1 MSTHESHREGT
12 PGEPLDELDQLLAEL
27 APTEAEREALKEEH
41 RQLEKDLFR
50 LADPLPPGD
59 FVAQV
64 MSRVEAAPAPMRLRS
79 EIFTASLV
87 LGVTVGLAVTALVAT
102 GAAGSSLG
110 LALAQVVVVLR
121 EVLVGLG
128 SALSVLW
135 RTAAVPMVATLSMM
149 LAFSLYAL
157 RRVSA
162 APSKAVRS

>member
-1 MSTHESHREGT
+1 MSTHDREREGA
-12 PGEPLDELDQLLAEL
+12 PEELDEVERLLAEL
-27 APTEAEREALKEEH
+27 ASSEAEREALKEAH

-59 FVAQV
+59 FVSQV
-64 MSRVEAAPAPMRLRS
+64 MSKVEAAPVPLRLRS
-79 EIFTASLV
+79 ELFTASLV

-110 LALAQVVVVLR
+110 LALAQVAVVLR

-135 RTAAVPMVATLSMM
+135 RTAAVPMVAALSMM
-149 LAFSLYAL
+149 LALSLYAL
-157 RRVSA
+157 RRVA
-162 APSKAVRS
+162 APAKAVRS